1 MSKTKSD
8 KKWYHKL
15 RSKYRLVI
23 FNDETFEERLIFRLT
38 RLNVLSVFVSL
49 AIIFTSLTLILIVY
63 TPIKEMI
70 PGYPSTY
77 QNQSLI
83 RLNIMA
89 DSLADE
95 LRKKDLFFENIKNIV
110 EGKEIIEDTSKD
122 AFKKGGVYDTIQ
134 LTSSPEDSL
143 LRVEF
148 EMQNLNNLYYPEKNE
163 ETEKKQINIKNLSFY
178 IPAEGVVTSKFD
190 FSKEHFGIDIVA
202 KHNAAV
208 KATLDGSVIFAD
220 WTMET
225 GYVIAIQHQE
235 GLISFY
241 KHNSVL
247 LKKVGEIVKAG
258 QPIAIIGESGELTTG
273 AHLHFELWHKG
284 APVNPE
290 DYITF

>member
-1 MSKTKSD
+1 MAKTKSE
-8 KKWYHKL
+8 KKWYYKL

-49 AIIFTSLTLILIVY
+49 AIIFTSLTLLLIVY
-63 TPIKEMI
+63 TPLKEMI

-77 QNQSLI
+77 QNTKLI
-83 RLNIMA
+83 RLNILA
-89 DSLADE
+89 DSLEDE
-95 LRKKDLFFENIKNIV
+95 LRMKDLYFQNIKNII
-110 EGKEIIEDTSKD
+110 EGKDIIEDTNALISEND
-122 AFKKGGVYDTIQ
+122 VLYDTITLQ
-134 LTSSPEDSL
+134 SSQQDSL

-148 EMQNLNNLYYPEKNE
+148 ENQNLNNLYLPEPNNTK
-163 ETEKKQINIKNLSFY
+163 EKQRNIKNLSFY
-178 IPAEGVVTSKFD
+178 APADGIVTSKFD
-190 FSKEHFGIDIVA
+190 LSKEHFGVDIVA

-208 KATLDGSVIFAD
+208 KATLDGTVIFAA
-220 WTMET
+220 WTLET
-225 GYVIAIQHQE
+225 GYVIGIQHKE
-235 GLISFY
+235 NLISYY

-273 AHLHFELWHKG
+273 AHLHFELWHRG

-290 DYITF
+290 DYIIF